1 MPEQVPS
8 FKSIDSAASR
18 FGTARP
24 WQDRDADGRSRA
36 RPGAR
41 DAHFPDL
48 IAEFF

>member
-24 WQDRDADGRSRA
+24 WHEHAADR
-36 RPGAR
+36 
-41 DAHFPDL
+41 L
-48 IAEFF
+48 